1 MSAPQSIDPAAT
13 PPQPAMPPDARLLQL
28 ILGMCTTRA
37 LAVAA
42 ELGVADLLKEG
53 PMNPKD
59 LAQRTGSN
67 PDGLYR
73 MLRALAAVGVFEM
86 RADQSFAN
94 NELSTLLR
102 GDLPGASR
110 ANALWFSD
118 VSGWTAWGRLDHSV
132 RTGKPAFDEVF
143 GSDCFTWLE
152 GHTASLRVFQQT
164 MSNLSTIIGSA
175 VAAAY
180 DFSPLRQL
188 VDVGGGY
195 GTLLSSLL
203 QRFPHLSGILF
214 DRPEVIRNAREALKT
229 VRVGANIEPVAG
241 DFFEALPAGAD
252 AYILKYIIHD
262 WDDDHCIRLLAN
274 CRRAMAPGGRVL
286 IVESVLSDRPDSV
299 LTKLLDLE
307 MLVMTGGGRERTEQ
321 EFCSLLTR
329 AGLEFSRLIPTQSPV
344 SVIEAFAGSGVPSQ
358 QAHEE

>member
-1 MSAPQSIDPAAT
+1 MSIPQSIDRAAT
-13 PPQPAMPPDARLLQL
+13 PPQPMMPPDARLLQL
-28 ILGMCTTRA
+28 MLGLFTSRA

-42 ELGVADLLKEG
+42 ELGIADLLKEG
-53 PMNPKD
+53 PLDLKD

-73 MLRALAAVGVFEM
+73 MLRALAAVGVFEL
-86 RADQSFAN
+86 RADRSFAN

-102 GDLPGASR
+102 GDLPGTSR

-152 GHTASLRVFQQT
+152 SHPASLKVFQQT
-164 MSNLSTIIGSA
+164 MTNLSTISGSA

-180 DFSPLRQL
+180 DFSPIRQL

-195 GTLLSSLL
+195 GTLLTSLL

-229 VRVGANIEPVAG
+229 ARGGAHIETIAG
-241 DFFEALPAGAD
+241 DFFESLPAGAD
-252 AYILKYIIHD
+252 AYILKYVMHD
-262 WDDDHCIRLLAN
+262 WDDEHCIHVLAN

-286 IVESVLSDRPDSV
+286 IVESVLSDRPDST

-307 MLVMTGGGRERTEQ
+307 MLVMTGGGRERTEP
-321 EFCSLLTR
+321 EFCSLLER
-329 AGLEFSRLIPTQSPV
+329 AGLEFSRLLPTQSPV
-344 SVIEAFAGSGVPSQ
+344 SVIEAFAGPDV
-358 QAHEE
+358 